1 MTAGK
6 QSGRPEGRC
15 PGASTRAERAVICND
30 DGDCLAQPGI
40 LTLLLVQLRVP
51 PDELNGEL
59 GVSSWGGPM
68 SRLPVSRSAISK
80 RTNAALAERF
90 APEPQSEGNDEEGLP
105 EPEAMVAPA
114 TKRPGL
120 PIKGLIS
127 ALVGIALVPTAILFV
142 LLWQGTMRPRAD
154 GAMPPAGGQNAA
166 STPRSTGLAQPVKSS
181 ALEIA
186 LSSPDRIEAKA
197 GEEIDFLIAIDATE
211 RLPSRCIIA
220 VSGMPDGASFSEGR
234 PYGATGWSLRPDEI
248 GELRFRLPKARSGAS
263 DMRIELLAA
272 DGAVLAQSETR
283 LNVAAYPTETET
295 VSADESSS
303 FEPAARAE
311 APKPGEALPPRP
323 ERKPGAKI
331 EPSVKVTTVKVVT
344 IKPPGRPHDGAFA
357 LGEAA
362 EAPAE
367 WVEIVRPVD
376 MHARPEQS
384 SETVKVAEK
393 GLKFR
398 VTARDKN
405 WVQVS
410 DPATFASGWIY
421 SRFLKPTEPPA
432 Q

>member
-1 MTAGK
+1 
-6 QSGRPEGRC
+6 
-15 PGASTRAERAVICND
+15 
-30 DGDCLAQPGI
+30 
-40 LTLLLVQLRVP
+40 
-51 PDELNGEL
+51 
-59 GVSSWGGPM
+59 
-68 SRLPVSRSAISK
+68 VSRSTVSK
-80 RTNAALAERF
+80 PTIATLAERF
-90 APEPQSEGNDEEGLP
+90 APEPQIEGNGGANLRVP
-105 EPEAMVAPA
+105 ETMAAPA
-114 TKRPGL
+114 TTKRAGL

-127 ALVGIALVPTAILFV
+127 PLVGVALVPTAIFFF

-154 GAMPPAGGQNAA
+154 DAMPPADGLSAA
-166 STPRSTGLAQPVKSS
+166 STPTSTGLPQPMQASS

-197 GEEIDFLIAIDATE
+197 GEEIDFPIAIDATE
-211 RLPSRCIIA
+211 KLPSRCIVA
-220 VSGMPDGASFSEGR
+220 VSAMPDGASFSEGR

-248 GELRFRLPKARSGAS
+248 GELRFRLPEARSGAS

-272 DGAVLAQSETR
+272 DGAVLARSETR
-283 LNVAAYPTETET
+283 LNITADPAEAET
-295 VSADESSS
+295 VSVVESSS
-303 FEPAARAE
+303 FEQIAQAE
-311 APKPGEALPPRP
+311 APRSVEALPPPP
-323 ERKPGAKI
+323 ERKPAPSAKT

-344 IKPPGRPHDGAFA
+344 VKPPGPTRPHDGAFA

-376 MHARPEQS
+376 MHARPQQS

-410 DPATFASGWIY
+410 DPATSAGGWIY